1 MKKVIAGL
9 EESITKGTIPNRGDL
24 LCLNASLAPGVC
36 PQGMSHL
43 WNYTVSTVGSV
54 WSPLHHLFLREEVIS
69 IHSGVMPLLV
79 RDSSAHTD
87 MTHLY
92 TQVFFF
98 WLVAAWVKSRAE
110 RPSVSGVN
118 RQLHVQIGC
127 KLGIRNRKDE
137 LTKQAKRNKLQI
149 KKPEGN

>member
-92 TQVFFF
+92 TQVMCLICAHTSDSSVHTTGF
-98 WLVAAWVKSRAE
+98 WRLICTH
-110 RPSVSGVN
+110 
-118 RQLHVQIGC
+118 L
-127 KLGIRNRKDE
+127 
-137 LTKQAKRNKLQI
+137 
-149 KKPEGN
+149 